1 MNLVT
6 HDWNGSAIAQLA
18 ETTKISKYDVPA
30 GYVNATQMCQACGK
44 KWAHY
49 ASLDSTKDYWNK
61 LSTDIG
67 IPISE
72 LVVSIKGGNNK
83 EIQGTWTHPEIAIDL
98 AQWVNVEFRIWANR
112 ALRQIMSGQ
121 KQSVQIVT
129 QREPIA
135 LSPAPQDIASIIDL
149 TLGKTDLDP
158 KLIAGL
164 KLNAI
169 AKYHP
174 AYEMLVETVKPSL
187 SISVET
193 ELVRPTKLGE
203 MLAETTGETWSA
215 IKVNKLLIEQEFQV
229 KNPDGKNPAY
239 LPTEK
244 GKKYGQLVLDTAK
257 GRDKTVQSLQW
268 HKEVLEAIEVDDH

>member
-1 MNLVT
+1 MSNLTVFNFESKEVRFVGT
-6 HDWNGSAIAQLA
+6 ADIPEWVASDVVAILYPEAMPSSY
-18 ETTKISKYDVPA
+18 SKYLSKVPPHKK
-30 GYVNATQMCQACGK
+30 GK
-44 KWAHY
+44 KKVLTPGGEQEVVTLFEGGFYRLILRSNSPRAAKIQDWVEDIVLPTIRKTGKY
-49 ASLDSTKDYWNK
+49 E
-61 LSTDIG
+61 LS
-67 IPISE
+67 
-72 LVVSIKGGNNK
+72 
-83 EIQGTWTHPEIAIDL
+83 
-98 AQWVNVEFRIWANR
+98 
-112 ALRQIMSGQ
+112 
-121 KQSVQIVT
+121 QSQP
-129 QREPIA
+129 EPIA
-135 LSPAPQDIASIIDL
+135 LPPAPQDIASIIDL